1 MPQDN
6 SKPISSELLTLNN
19 AVMIQ
24 AIINLLQKKGILT
37 ELEVKNEVRKLKDDI
52 DKQIRNN

>member
-1 MPQDN
+1 
-6 SKPISSELLTLNN
+6 
-19 AVMIQ
+19 MIQ